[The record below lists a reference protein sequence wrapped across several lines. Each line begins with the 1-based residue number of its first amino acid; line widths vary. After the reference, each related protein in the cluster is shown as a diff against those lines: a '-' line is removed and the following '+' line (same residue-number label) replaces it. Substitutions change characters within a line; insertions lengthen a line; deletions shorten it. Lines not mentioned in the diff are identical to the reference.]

1 MLFGKIFTTFAA
13 LATTFGLYHH
23 GILSGPSFS
32 DRSIKTPG
40 RVVDD
45 VAIPGLNM
53 RKLTVEFYANG
64 TNMVRDMRFSRL
76 SRFSDDPCI
85 GDNVTLCY
93 SPNDSEDIAVE
104 NGTLTCAPTDTI
116 TTVAVYLVYTLMFVA
131 AFCAAF
137 LAYSYAGIATWLL
150 LSGALIYLVYLG
162 ISGDPAGA
170 LYLGLCLSPFPYVM
184 SRNRPPS

>member
-13 LATTFGLYHH
+13 LATTIGLYHH

-40 RVVDD
+40 RVLD
-45 VAIPGLNM
+45 VIRISYSNM
-53 RKLTVEFYANG
+53 RKLTVEFYAND
-64 TNMVRDMRFSRL
+64 TKMVRDMHFGIL
-76 SRFSDDPCI
+76 LHGDDPCV
-85 GDNVTLCY
+85 GDDVTVCY
-93 SPNDSEDIAVE
+93 SPNDTEDIAVE

-116 TTVAVYLVYTLMFVA
+116 TTLAVYLVYTLMFVA

-150 LSGALIYLVYLG
+150 LSGALIYLVILG
-162 ISGDPAGA
+162 ISGDPKQA
-170 LYLGLCLSPFPYVM
+170 LIFGLLFSPFPYGLSHM
-184 SRNRPPS
+184 P